1 MKALNV
7 LLALLVSALIAVG
20 VFEGGL
26 RLLGMGP
33 PKVLNQFDPAL
44 GWSKQPGLS
53 VSRKTGEY
61 RAKFELNEHGF
72 RDDAGQSSAKPEGT
86 TRVVALGDSFTLGFA
101 VERDDLFVD
110 QLEAWWQAEGRKIDV
125 VNTGTEGYSTDQEVA
140 WLLTH
145 GDEWKPDVV
154 LLFAYEND
162 IYYNGQDSYGQ
173 FPKPRFTPGGELE
186 AGTLTDPGERSFFQR
201 TAIGNLVSS
210 KPEPALFTPSNGGRK
225 VLADFAP
232 LFVGEAEALADPL
245 ARTAGALKA
254 LKAKCDQLGAK
265 AVLVTI
271 PSHSVVDETYAAS
284 FGEKVLGAE
293 RSAWDPNQPVDLF
306 LAAAAEAGVPAIDP
320 RAQLKAQHTEDK
332 PLYYEVDFHLNPAG
346 NRALAGIVHDE
357 LQSMGVLAAPT
368 EPVALAD
375 LSVGQEKD
383 AGGMP
388 GWLPWFLGLWLGVG
402 GLYCSYYKDEKAPIA
417 FLKVGALLG
426 TVFAIAIGG
435 TTLLGMLPPAVSRW
449 ALLAIVVAILGF
461 VAYKLGDRIGTI
473 TELIVAFVGRGHWYL
488 MPLVVI
494 LLTVGS
500 LLVVAASSPLV
511 APFIYTLF

>member
-26 RLLGMGP
+26 RLIGMGP

-44 GWSKQPGLS
+44 GWSKQPGLT

-72 RDDAGQSSAKPEGT
+72 RDDADQSPEKPAGT

-101 VERDDLFVD
+101 VERDELFVD
-110 QLEAWWQAEGRKIDV
+110 QLEAWWKAEGREVDV

-140 WLLTH
+140 WLLEH
-145 GDEWKPDVV
+145 GETWKPDVV

-186 AGTLTDPGERSFFQR
+186 PGALEDPGQRSFLKR
-201 TAIGNLVSS
+201 TAIGNLVMS
-210 KPEPALFTPSNGGRK
+210 KDKPATFRPQNGSRE

-232 LFVGEAEALADPL
+232 LFKGEEEALADSM
-245 ARTAGALKA
+245 ARTAGAFKA
-254 LKAKCDQLGAK
+254 LKAKCDALGAK
-265 AVLVTI
+265 AVVVPI
-271 PSHSVVDETYAAS
+271 PSHSAVDETYAGFFS
-284 FGEKVLGAE
+284 EKVLAAD
-293 RSAWDPNQPVDLF
+293 RSAWDPNQPVDFF
-306 LAAAAEAGVPAIDP
+306 LSAAAQAGLPTIDP
-320 RAQLKAQHTEDK
+320 REALKAQHSEET

-346 NRALAGIVHDE
+346 NRALAGIVHDQ
-357 LQSMGVLAAPT
+357 LDAMGVLGAPAQA
-368 EPVALAD
+368 VALAD
-375 LSVGQEKD
+375 LEVGQEKSK
-383 AGGMP
+383 GGMP

-402 GLYCSYYKDEKAPIA
+402 GLYCSYYKDEKAPLA

-435 TTLLGMLPPAVSRW
+435 TTLIGMLPPAAGRW
-449 ALLAIVVAILGF
+449 ALLAVVVAILGF